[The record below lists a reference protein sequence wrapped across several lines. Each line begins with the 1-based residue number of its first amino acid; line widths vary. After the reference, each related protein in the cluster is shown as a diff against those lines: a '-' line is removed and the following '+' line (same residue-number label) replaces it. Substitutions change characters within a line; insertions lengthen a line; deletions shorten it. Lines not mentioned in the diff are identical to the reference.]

1 MPSSR
6 PCGRSAASVSRR
18 RRGDGH
24 SIHESRPHPR
34 DGRAEGARHRGRHD
48 RALRGRAH
56 SPHPPVGSLRG
67 PALLRPERLPHHQPA
82 PGGSAAHGRGRR
94 ARPGR
99 PQVPGGTHAEDLSRL
114 LPHARPHRDAGRPG
128 DPRALPVVLL
138 LLLELPLR
146 PRRDV
151 EGTRLALL
159 VAGRRGAVLSLL
171 ALGHPAQPAAPSGPA
186 RVRHDRHRSGLPPVR
201 AAPALELPRPV
212 RHGGARA
219 GAGLRAPRRLL
230 RGCGVSLV
238 ALLREAAQPSA
249 EAPDVAAGS
258 CVMSAP
264 AVSVLM
270 TAFNRERYVAE
281 AIASVLGQTFE
292 DFELVVVDDASHD
305 RTVDIAR
312 KYEADPRVR
321 VVVNERNLGDYPNR
335 NRAAALAR
343 GAFIKFHDSDDVMY
357 PHCLAAMVEP
367 LRAEP
372 GAALALSSGWHWPG
386 GPCPMLLTPRLA
398 YQREFLGQGLFMCG
412 PAGALIR
419 TDVFRALGGFPERG
433 VASDYVFWVK
443 AS

>member
-56 SPHPPVGSLRG
+56 SPHPPVGCLRG

-114 LPHARPHRDAGRPG
+114 LPHARPHRVAGRPG

-186 RVRHDRHRSGLPPVR
+186 RVRHDRHRSGFPTDRPRHGAVGRRGPR
-201 AAPALELPRPV
+201 AAHVQPRRA
-212 RHGGARA
+212 RHGRPPRRRARGRGRETGPVGSSGRGAHLARA
-219 GAGLRAPRRLL
+219 ARASRQAHGAHGG
-230 RGCGVSLV
+230 RG
-238 ALLREAAQPSA
+238 
-249 EAPDVAAGS
+249 
-258 CVMSAP
+258 
-264 AVSVLM
+264 
-270 TAFNRERYVAE
+270 
-281 AIASVLGQTFE
+281 
-292 DFELVVVDDASHD
+292 H
-305 RTVDIAR
+305 
-312 KYEADPRVR
+312 
-321 VVVNERNLGDYPNR
+321 
-335 NRAAALAR
+335 ALAR
-343 GAFIKFHDSDDVMY
+343 PVG
-357 PHCLAAMVEP
+357 
-367 LRAEP
+367 
-372 GAALALSSGWHWPG
+372 
-386 GPCPMLLTPRLA
+386 RLA
-398 YQREFLGQGLFMCG
+398 GRHS
-412 PAGALIR
+412 
-419 TDVFRALGGFPERG
+419 LGGVG
-433 VASDYVFWVK
+433 G
-443 AS
+443 